1 MGNLTTYNIQDLI
14 DKYSLECFIE
24 TGTLYGEAVEHARQF
39 MFTQIISIEIEE
51 DLASQCRAKF
61 SHDPRVNI
69 ITGDSSIKMEH
80 AVSLITGPCLYWLD
94 AHFPGGDRNDEKRKT
109 YMETDDPNSR
119 VPLLKEI
126 EAIKESSYFPESV
139 LLIDD
144 ARLFERDN
152 NNLDNHLRNIGQGDI
167 NRDML
172 CEFDNSQIFSLL
184 SETHD
189 ITRINATGEGNYVAV
204 PKGES
209 NES

>member
-39 MFTQIISIEIEE
+39 MFTEIISIEIEE

-69 ITGDSSIKMEH
+69 ITGDSSIKMRH

-126 EAIKESSYFPESV
+126 ESIKESSYFPESV

-167 NRDML
+167 SRDML

-184 SETHD
+184 SDTHD
-189 ITRINATGEGNYVAV
+189 VIRINATGEGNYVAV
-204 PKGES
+204 PKGEN